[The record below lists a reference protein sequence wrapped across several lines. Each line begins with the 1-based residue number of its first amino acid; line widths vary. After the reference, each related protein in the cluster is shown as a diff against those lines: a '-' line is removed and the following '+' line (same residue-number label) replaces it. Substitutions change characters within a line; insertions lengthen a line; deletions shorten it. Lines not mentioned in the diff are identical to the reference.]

1 VPATSTSAHHPDDGC
16 LADNACRYTDS
27 GGRIALGSRVE
38 HEWLRFWITDSGP
51 GVSDEDRLRI
61 FQRFAR
67 GGAADRR
74 SDGAGLGLAIVHA
87 IAVAHGGDVLLDG
100 APGRGSTF
108 SVVLPRPLLEGT
120 MTHIL
125 MAEDEQRIASF
136 IEKGLSANGF
146 AVTTVADGPSAYDYA
161 ATGEFDLM
169 VLDIGLS
176 ELDGF
181 EVLRRLR
188 SEGHWLEGGADDYMA
203 KPFRF
208 EELLARVRL
217 RLTPT
222 HTGSSTLVGQSA

>member
-1 VPATSTSAHHPDDGC
+1 MFDKVARLGDRDFVVESVAEVQAILDPQRITQTMVA

-27 GGRIALGSRVE
+27 GGRIGLGSRVE
-38 HEWLRFWITDSGP
+38 SGWLRFWITDSGP

-108 SVVLPRPLLEGT
+108 SVGPASRPLLEGT

-125 MAEDEQRIASF
+125 IAEDEQRIASF

-146 AVTTVADGPSAYDYA
+146 AVTTVTNG
-161 ATGEFDLM
+161 
-169 VLDIGLS
+169 
-176 ELDGF
+176 
-181 EVLRRLR
+181 
-188 SEGHWLEGGADDYMA
+188 
-203 KPFRF
+203 
-208 EELLARVRL
+208 
-217 RLTPT
+217 
-222 HTGSSTLVGQSA
+222 